1 MNKIDLTKTF
11 YLIPEYWLGDFER
24 FVKIGDNKDEIMEL
38 FRERYTW
45 KDNTFGITE
54 QSHELLEVN
63 ANVIATDQ
71 DIIRGDKNEIQDE

>member
-1 MNKIDLTKTF
+1 MNNMSKIDLTKTF
-11 YLIPEYWLGDFER
+11 YLIAEYWLGDFVR
-24 FVKIGDNKDEIMEL
+24 FVKIGDNKDEITEL

-54 QSHELLEVN
+54 QSHKLLEVN

-71 DIIRGDKNEIQDE
+71 DIIRGDE